1 MQYRTGENTYKFRMS
16 NSIYYGVVESRDDD
30 PKKLGRCKVRVVGVH
45 SEDNI
50 LLPTKDL
57 PWAYPLMPVHSAS
70 MSGIG
75 YSPTGIVEGT
85 WCAITFRDVDMQHP
99 VIMGTV
105 GGIPED
111 DNILPSVETITYK
124 INKQDTLKDSSGNAI
139 MDGSGN
145 PVLTGPVTT
154 ETITEEAAGSTVIK
168 KASALYTSQAGLD
181 FIKKREAIVVGKVN
195 PLSGV
200 PLSIPSITSPTT
212 TVYTDNGDG
221 TSSSQF
227 IPGIGGVATLIT
239 WSPGQ
244 SGIGEVVGTTVN
256 GKTVYTVNG
265 LDITRGSTINPE
277 IAAAKERQWQSEH
290 GANWVAVIPPVA
302 WVPPKT
308 ET

>member
-1 MQYRTGENTYKFRMS
+1 MS

-124 INKQDTLKDSSGNAI
+124 INKQDTLKDSSGNAV

-181 FIKKREAIVVGKVN
+181 FIKKREAIVVGKAN
-195 PLSGV
+195 TSSGA
-200 PLSIPSITSPTT
+200 PLSIPSVGSSGGLSS
-212 TVYTDNGDG
+212 YTDNGDG
-221 TSSSQF
+221 TSSVRNADGS
-227 IPGIGGVATLIT
+227 VMATLLT
-239 WSPGQ
+239 WAPGN
-244 SGIGEVVGTTVN
+244 SGIGEVIGTTVN

-265 LDITRGSTINPE
+265 IDITHGNSINPE
-277 IAAAKERQWQSEH
+277 VAAAAERKWQSEH

-302 WVPPKT
+302 WVPPVTPKT